1 MWYRAA
7 ADLVMV
13 IHLLFIGFVVGGV
26 FFAWRWRRL
35 DCAPARV
42 GKRVVPGVGEL
53 VQCALLARIRRSGNV
68 RAAVPDRRRL
78 VVRAIDARSAGGV
91 RPGRAA

>member
-13 IHLLFIGFVVGGV
+13 VHLLFIGFVVGGV
-26 FFAWRWRRL
+26 FFAWRRRHL
-35 DCAPARV
+35 DCVPARA

-53 VQCALLARIRRSGNV
+53 VQCALLARIRRSGDV

-78 VVRAIDARSAGGV
+78 VVRAWMLAVPGGV